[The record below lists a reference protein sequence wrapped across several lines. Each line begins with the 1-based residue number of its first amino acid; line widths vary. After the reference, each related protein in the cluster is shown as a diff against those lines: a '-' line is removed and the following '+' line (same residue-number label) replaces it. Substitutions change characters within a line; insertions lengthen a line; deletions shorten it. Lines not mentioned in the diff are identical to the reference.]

1 MAKYQGAYRSDE
13 ESTLEEPSATP
24 AEAAPD
30 PDPGE
35 DDSFKKRY
43 GDLRRHMQNSLSE
56 KDQEL
61 NKLRGQL
68 DKATKSQIR
77 FPKSED
83 EVAEWVSKYPDVAKI
98 IDTIAQ
104 KRVLEGQQMLQKDM
118 GKIKELETKLDKE
131 RAEKALRDQ
140 HPDFDKIRASREFHD
155 WVALQ
160 PSSIQDALYKNST
173 DAVLASRCIDLYKSD
188 KNKRKGSNSSAAQSV
203 GRTSSASPNLGTK
216 KFSESTVSKMSSA
229 EYEKNESAILQSMRD
244 GAFEYDLSAGA
255 R

>member
-1 MAKYQGAYRSDE
+1 MAKYQGAYRSE
-13 ESTLEEPSATP
+13 EDVALEDST
-24 AEAAPD
+24 EAPVEASPVANAS
-30 PDPGE
+30 E
-35 DDSFKKRY
+35 DDTFKKRY
-43 GDLRRHMQNSLSE
+43 GDLRRHMQSSLSE

-68 DKATKSQIR
+68 DQATKSQIR

-118 GKIKELETKLDKE
+118 GKIKELENKLDKE
-131 RAEKALRDQ
+131 RAEKALRDE
-140 HPDFDKIRASREFHD
+140 HPDFDKIRASRDFHD

-160 PSSIQDALYKNST
+160 PASIQDALYKNST
-173 DAVLASRCIDLYKSD
+173 DAVLASRCIDLYKAD
-188 KNKRKGSNSSAAQSV
+188 KSKRKGSNSSAAQSV
-203 GRTSSASPNLGTK
+203 GRTSSASPNLGKTK
-216 KFSESTVSKMSSA
+216 FTETAVSKMSTA
-229 EYEKNESAILQSMRD
+229 EYEKNEGAILQSMRD
-244 GAFEYDLSAGA
+244 GTFEYDLSAGA